1 MMRSG
6 SGTLPVFLAA
16 ARKDLVSST
25 ADEVM
30 VSFIEELA
38 MGISCLFVLF
48 VSKARGRSAGP

>member
-16 ARKDLVSST
+16 ARKTDLVTKLASSSLT
-25 ADEVM
+25 P
-30 VSFIEELA
+30 FNLA
-38 MGISCLFVLF
+38 MGISSLFVLF